1 MAVDNERIIRA
12 LRKIPLWAGLTDN
25 ELEAVYQR
33 CKPVQSAAD
42 EVIFK
47 EGAPSHDLYVLLSG
61 KIDIITFKKG
71 VIHTIGVNETFGEI
85 GLITQ
90 NTRSAT
96 ALSVEKSNM
105 LKMNHLEF
113 NTLLGTHP
121 RISALMMKNITTS
134 LSQHIIRMNESE
146 LEYLPSEK
154 LTEDLQK
161 STSLLLNPD
170 TTFKY

>member
-1 MAVDNERIIRA
+1 MTVDNQRIIRA
-12 LRKIPLWAGLTDN
+12 LKKIPLWSGLTDN
-25 ELEAVYQR
+25 ELKAVYQR
-33 CKPVQSAAD
+33 CKPVQSGED

-47 EGAPSHDLYVLLSG
+47 EGTASHDLFILLSG
-61 KIDIITFKKG
+61 KVDIITLKKG
-71 VIHTIGVNETFGEI
+71 VIHTIDVNETFGEI

-96 ALSVEKSNM
+96 ALSTEKSNM

-121 RISALMMKNITTS
+121 RISAIMMKNITS
-134 LSQHIIRMNESE
+134 ALSQHIIRMNQSE
-146 LEYLPSEK
+146 LEYLPSDK
-154 LTEDLQK
+154 LTRDLQK

-170 TTFKY
+170 TSFKY